1 MTTDIPK
8 SITAPDKVET
18 SIGTLE
24 YFDGVPQ
31 PQTVE
36 TVYDYLDRS
45 RAVQV
50 FLNSIPAMSVA
61 TLRDGQASVG
71 ADTCNKICIWDS
83 LMDSKSLLLT
93 GNTSTMYAVG
103 FLDLQQDGPSVIELP
118 PGMLGILDDME
129 FHYMS
134 DLGVAGP
141 DKGKGGKPPAGSKV
155 SVDNL
160 QDQITYQRAFEAVVW
175 SMPAVAKYG
184 LQRHALRRPESA
196 RWLRE

>member
-1 MTTDIPK
+1 MKTKLIIARAVVAASVSLAGISCWAQSPKLKMTTDIPK
-8 SITAPDKVET
+8 SITAPDNVET

-24 YFDGVPQ
+24 YFDGVPK
-31 PQTVE
+31 PKTVE

-61 TLRDGQASVG
+61 TLREGQASVG

-103 FLDLQQDGPSVIELP
+103 FLDLDRDGPTVIDLP
-118 PGMLGILDDME
+118 SGMLGVLNDMG
-129 FHYMS
+129 FRYME

-141 DKGKGGKPPAGSKV
+141 DK
-155 SVDNL
+155 
-160 QDQITYQRAFEAVVW
+160 F
-175 SMPAVAKYG
+175 
-184 LQRHALRRPESA
+184 
-196 RWLRE
+196 REVEVIQ